1 MVNGTKGCPSQH
13 ASGRNGIII
22 PQGENQVG
30 QECMSTNMLMYAK
43 DGPRVMRK
51 ER

>member
-13 ASGRNGIII
+13 ASGHNGIT
-22 PQGENQVG
+22 QGDNQVG

-43 DGPRVMRK
+43 DGPRVMGK